1 MIIQEIISETLVR
14 TYSDRNVMIHGGFP
28 EGDYAEAIDPIS
40 AGRTY
45 TETNIPIPAPEMP
58 EGLTEAAE
66 YMFGNN
72 IAKLTNSDMDPD
84 YMNEHEKTSDYFN
97 QKE

>member
-14 TYSDRNVMIHGGFP
+14 TYSDKDVMIHGGFP

-45 TETNIPIPAPEMP
+45 IETNIPIPAPEAP
-58 EGLTEAAE
+58 EGLKESAE
-66 YMFGNN
+66 YLL
-72 IAKLTNSDMDPD
+72 KTNAVELPNDDPEPD
-84 YMNEHEKTSDYFN
+84 YLNEHEAEPNYFG
-97 QKE
+97 

>member
-58 EGLTEAAE
+58 EGLQEAAE
-66 YMFGNN
+66 YLLKTKAVEIVN
-72 IAKLTNSDMDPD
+72 TDEDPD
-84 YMNEHEKTSDYFN
+84 YFHEHEPEPDYFG
-97 QKE
+97 

>member
-1 MIIQEIISETLVR
+1 MIRQEMISETLVR
-14 TYSDRNVMIHGGFP
+14 TYSDRGVMIYGGFP
-28 EGDYAEAIDPIS
+28 EGDYAEVIDPIS

-66 YMFGNN
+66 YLLKTKAVELVNTDFE
-72 IAKLTNSDMDPD
+72 PD
-84 YMNEHEKTSDYFN
+84 YLNEHEIVPNYF
-97 QKE
+97 E

>member
-14 TYSDRNVMIHGGFP
+14 TYSDKDVMIHGGFP
-28 EGDYAEAIDPIS
+28 EGDYAEVIDPIS

-66 YMFGNN
+66 YLLKTKAVELVN
-72 IAKLTNSDMDPD
+72 TDPEPD
-84 YMNEHEKTSDYFN
+84 YLNEHEAESNYFG
-97 QKE
+97 